1 MSDSRNRLELFAIF
15 AAFVV
20 VAAFI
25 ASFVVGIMDRP
36 GTGTVADGPASVTP
50 PKPAVARG
58 RVEVLN
64 ASGRTGLARAV
75 TMQLRDA
82 GFDVVNFGTTRVRDS
97 STVIDRVGRPD
108 IAQAAA
114 KTLSIA
120 RVETKRDSTLLL
132 DATVLIGGDWQVRQA
147 QQQVEQKRG
156 WKARLKK
163 WLGR

>member
-1 MSDSRNRLELFAIF
+1 MSDARNRLEVAAII
-15 AAFVV
+15 AAFLLVI
-20 VAAFI
+20 AFI
-25 ASFVVGIMDRP
+25 ASFLFGVVRRTDHEIAVD
-36 GTGTVADGPASVTP
+36 TPASVTP
-50 PKPAVARG
+50 PKPGVMRG

-82 GFDVVNFGTTRVRDS
+82 GFDVVNFGTTRARDS
-97 STVIDRVGRPD
+97 SAVIDRVGRLD

-114 KTLSIA
+114 QTLSIP

-147 QQQVEQKRG
+147 QLQVEQTRG